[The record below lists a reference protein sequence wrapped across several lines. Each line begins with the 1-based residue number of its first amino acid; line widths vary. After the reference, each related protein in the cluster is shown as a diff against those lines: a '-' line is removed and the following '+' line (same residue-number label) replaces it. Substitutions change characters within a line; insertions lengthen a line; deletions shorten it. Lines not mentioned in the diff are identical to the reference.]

1 MGLSSIR
8 LCLSAAHQL
17 QGIALLL
24 TRSLRARIE
33 KLTSGAA
40 AIFHWILLG
49 ILSSSMWPHPE
60 CTALRRFICVSLL
73 HIQSAHVRCRP
84 KPVVK
89 LKQPAVAKS
98 SSPAAA
104 LNAAWANFPMP
115 TEFMAEEPGSFRMD
129 WLSSADLGVS
139 PPKPAG
145 LHVTQAQAKAWVS
158 TQPISHAHRLHG
170 HAFRQQRVSWTC
182 SAV

>member
-1 MGLSSIR
+1 MGPSSIR
-8 LCLSAAHQL
+8 LCPPAAHQL
-17 QGIALLL
+17 RGVALLL
-24 TRSLRARIE
+24 TRSLHARLQ

-40 AIFHWILLG
+40 AIFYQIHHG
-49 ILSSSMWPHPE
+49 ILSSSMWLHPE
-60 CTALRRFICVSLL
+60 CTALPQFICMSLL
-73 HIQSAHVRCRP
+73 QIQTAHVPCRP

-139 PPKPAG
+139 PS
-145 LHVTQAQAKAWVS
+145 QACWIVRHASRVS
-158 TQPISHAHRLHG
+158 TGPK
-170 HAFRQQRVSWTC
+170 VSCPLASWAC
-182 SAV
+182 FQAAE